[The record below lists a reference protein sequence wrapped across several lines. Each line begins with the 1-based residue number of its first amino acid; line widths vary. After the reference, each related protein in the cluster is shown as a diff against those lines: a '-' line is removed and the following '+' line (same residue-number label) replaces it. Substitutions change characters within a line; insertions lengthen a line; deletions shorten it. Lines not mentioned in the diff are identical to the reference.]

1 MRGTTRIASAAVL
14 LALGLGAL
22 PFFATPASAQ
32 EERVIRMVVGEQ
44 KTMNFA
50 GAYSVSVGSPS
61 VADVKALTADSF
73 LLYAVGGGRTTLLV
87 MRRGK
92 SNLTFTVI
100 VTQEDV
106 KSLMTEVKKL
116 LGDREGITI
125 RPVGDRVILD
135 GLAFT
140 SDDFNRVTEITNL
153 YPQVKSFVK
162 VNPNAKKLV
171 ANQLNLAFKQS
182 GLKDVEAQV
191 VGTKIFLEGS
201 VESKEEMQKAEMI
214 TKAIGEQVE
223 NLLTVGIKRMVL
235 VEVDYVE
242 VKKTGR
248 DNIGISWPLDFD
260 GTLTYNNQLLH
271 TYLPSGSPTG
281 TQTVSAIAG
290 TTFGLGFIFTD
301 GYGRYLAQP
310 KLVCASGEKAEFHA
324 GGEVPIPV
332 VTANAIEIDFKKF
345 GVLLNITPT
354 ADRHGNI
361 QMSVMAEVSDLDD
374 SIGITLNNIT
384 IPGFRVNKAQT
395 NVTVRHGQTIV
406 LSGLFWNAEE
416 KNLSKVPGLGHIPII
431 GELFKSRLFQEKKS
445 ELTVFVTPRIVNPDT
460 PKILKMISDIKS
472 RYKRAKSEVGF
483 GIFD

>member
-1 MRGTTRIASAAVL
+1 MNRSIRIACAALVL
-14 LALGLGAL
+14 TCCVVAL
-22 PFFATPASAQ
+22 PGLAEAQ

-44 KTMNFA
+44 KTMSFS
-50 GAYSVSVGSPS
+50 GAYQVSVGSPA
-61 VADVKALTADSF
+61 VADVKSLGADSF

-92 SNLTFTVI
+92 SNLTFTVV

-106 KSLMTEVKKL
+106 KSLMAEVKKL

-140 SDDFNRVTEITNL
+140 SDDFNRVQEITNL

-171 ANQLNLAFKQS
+171 ANQLNLAFKQA
-182 GLKDVEAQV
+182 GLKDVESSV

-201 VESKEEMQKAEMI
+201 VESKEELQKAEMI

-235 VEVDYVE
+235 VEVDFVE

-248 DNIGISWPLDFD
+248 DNIGITWPLDFS
-260 GTLTYNNQLLH
+260 GTANHTITMQHNLLSNAVILAQQDLQ
-271 TYLPSGSPTG
+271 TQGG
-281 TQTVSAIAG
+281 TN
-290 TTFGLGFIFTD
+290 FGLGFIFTD

-324 GGEVPIPV
+324 GGEVPIPM
-332 VTANAIEIDFKKF
+332 VTANTIEVEFKKF

-361 QMSVMAEVSDLDD
+361 QMNVMTEVSDIDPA
-374 SIGITLNNIT
+374 IGITIDNIS
-384 IPGFRVNKAQT
+384 IPGFRVSQTTT

-406 LSGLFWNAEE
+406 LSGLFWTAEE
-416 KNLSKVPGLGHIPII
+416 KNLSKVPGFGHIPII
-431 GELFKSRLFQEKKS
+431 GELFKSREFLEKKS
-445 ELTVFVTPRIVNPDT
+445 ELTIFVTPRIVNPDT
-460 PKILKMISDIKS
+460 PKILKMVSDIKS